1 MEIIAAISGSQLLNV
16 VVWVIVAGLV
26 FFLVN
31 WLIDYVALAE
41 PFNKIA
47 KVIVAVVAVIILINA
62 LLMLVGKPFIT
73 L

>member
-1 MEIIAAISGSQLLNV
+1 MDILAAISSSQLLNV
-16 VVWVIVAGLV
+16 VVWVIVAGVV

-31 WLIDYVALAE
+31 WLIDYCAIPD
-41 PFNKIA
+41 PFNKVA

-62 LLMLVGKPFIT
+62 LLTLAGRPFIT